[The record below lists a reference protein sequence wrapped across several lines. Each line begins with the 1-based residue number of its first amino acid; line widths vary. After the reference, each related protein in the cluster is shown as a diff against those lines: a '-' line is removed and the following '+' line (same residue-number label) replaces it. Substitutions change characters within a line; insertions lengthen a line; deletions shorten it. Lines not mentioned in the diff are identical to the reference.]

1 MLAVFKKGIVMKRNF
16 LIIYAIVVATVTV
29 LFLIFGE
36 RKDPRYYIT
45 MLVLAIVGKLLIN
58 YISNRE

>member
-1 MLAVFKKGIVMKRNF
+1 MKRNF

-45 MLVLAIVGKLLIN
+45 MLVLAIVGKLFIK